1 MTTEWWGIT
10 ILCVVCVLVWILL
23 SALLYRLFFKRFYD
37 IILSLSAIIVFSP
50 FLLVLTVVGA
60 IAMKGNPF
68 FVQRRPGRRKKLS
81 KRQCIK
87 RGVPYGSYG
96 EEKIIKLLKFR
107 TMTNAKDE
115 NGNLLPDERRLNG
128 YGKFLRSTSLD
139 EIPSL
144 FNIFIG
150 NISVVG
156 PRPLLVKYLPLY
168 SEKERHRH
176 DVRPGLTG
184 LAQVNGRNAISWE
197 EKFKYDLEY
206 VSNITLWRDIMI
218 LFKTVGKV
226 LKHSGISQEGQATM
240 EDFKGTK
247 NICTK
252 KTPYYVIS
260 QKILDEN
267 IEVFKKALKDLWPN
281 SVLSYS
287 VKTNSLPWLLKY
299 LKEKGLSAEVVSDEE
314 YLLSEKCGFD
324 KTQIIFN
331 GPIKGEELFKKAISG
346 HSILNIDSEEEL
358 EYLKKYHGEKD
369 ILGIRINVNPDYF
382 SVEDT
387 SFKEDGFRFGF
398 SDEGGG
404 LQRALNTVY
413 EIYGKRDIGLHV
425 HCNSATRS
433 IDVYKSISKYVVHI
447 IKKYNLEVSYV
458 DIGGGFFGGVEGKP
472 NAFDYID
479 IIKNELEKNIDIN
492 KTKLIVEP
500 GSAII
505 GSAVDL
511 YTSVLDV
518 KDTVCSRLVT
528 TDGSRLHLDPLWKKN
543 NYKYSLN
550 VAKENIHEKQ
560 IVCGYTCM
568 DYDRIMVLHGERE
581 LSNGDEVIYHR
592 VGSYTMTFGGMFIRY
607 LPPVYVDDGQSMVK
621 VRSRITVDDYYKLQS

>member
-1 MTTEWWGIT
+1 MTSEWWGIT
-10 ILCVVCVLVWILL
+10 IICIVCVSVWLVL
-23 SALLYRLFFKRFYD
+23 SALLYRCFFKRFYD
-37 IILSLSAIIVFSP
+37 IILSLFALIVFSP
-50 FLLVLTVVGA
+50 FLLVLTVAGA

-68 FVQRRPGRRKKLS
+68 FAQKRPGKRKKLS
-81 KRQCIK
+81 KRQCEK
-87 RGVPYGSYG
+87 RGVPYGTYG

-107 TMTNAKDE
+107 TMTNAKDA
-115 NGNLLPDERRLNG
+115 NGNLLPDEHRLNG

-150 NISVVG
+150 SISLVG
-156 PRPLLVKYLPLY
+156 PRPLLVQYLPLY
-168 SEKERHRH
+168 NEEQRHRH

-197 EKFKYDLEY
+197 EKFKYDLDY
-206 VSNITLWRDIMI
+206 VRRITLWRDIKI
-218 LFKTVGKV
+218 LFQTIGKV
-226 LKHSGISQEGQATM
+226 FKRSGISQEGQATM
-240 EDFKGTK
+240 EDFKGSK
-247 NICTK
+247 DMCAK
-252 KTPYYVIS
+252 ETPYYVIS
-260 QKILDEN
+260 QKLLDEN
-267 IEVFKKALKDLWPN
+267 IEVFKKALGELWPN

-299 LKEKGLSAEVVSDEE
+299 LKGKGLFAEVVSDEE
-314 YLLSEKCGFD
+314 YLLSEKCGFAED
-324 KTQIIFN
+324 RIIFN
-331 GPIKGEELFKKAISG
+331 GPIKSEVLFKKAVSG
-346 HSILNIDSEEEL
+346 NSTLNLDSEKEL
-358 EYLKKYHGEKD
+358 EYIKKYHGAKD
-369 ILGIRINVNPDYF
+369 ILGLRINVNPDYF
-382 SVEDT
+382 SAEDT

-404 LQRALNTVY
+404 LLRALNTIY
-413 EIYGKRDIGLHV
+413 EVYGKRAIGLHV

-433 IDVYKSISKYVVHI
+433 VGVYESIAKYVAHI
-447 IKKYNLEVSYV
+447 IRKYDLDVSYI

-472 NAFDYID
+472 NAFDYITA
-479 IIKNELEKNIDIN
+479 IKKELENSVDIE

-511 YTSVLDV
+511 HTSVMDV

-528 TDGSRLHLDPLWKKN
+528 TDGSRLHIDPLWKKTS
-543 NYKYSLN
+543 YKYSLN
-550 VAKENIHEKQ
+550 TVKENSHEKQ

-568 DYDRIMVLHGERE
+568 DYDRIMVLCNERE
-581 LSNGDEVIYHR
+581 LSCGDEIIYHR

-607 LPPVYVDDGQSMVK
+607 LPPVYVDDGQSSVK